1 MPPSFK
7 FTRQQILDAALSIV
21 RQEGADALTAR
32 SLAARLNASPKP
44 IFGMFSGMEE
54 VRREVYAAA
63 NALYESYIFGDMQKG
78 QYPPYKASGMAYIRF
93 AREEREL
100 FKLLFMCDRTDNPPV
115 GDRDALRP
123 ILSILQEKMGISED
137 EAYLLHLEMWVYVHG
152 IATMIATGFLAWDEA
167 FISNSLTD
175 LYQGMALRIREKKNG
190 SH

>member
-7 FTRQQILDAALSIV
+7 FTREQIIDAALAIV
-21 RQEGADALTAR
+21 RQAGAEALTAR
-32 SLAARLNASPKP
+32 SLAAQLGASPKP
-44 IFGMFSGMEE
+44 IFGIFSGMEE
-54 VRREVYAAA
+54 VRRQVHMAA

-100 FKLLFMCDRTDNPPV
+100 FKLLFMCDRTENPPV
-115 GDRDALRP
+115 EDREALRP
-123 ILSILQEKMGISED
+123 IFSLLQKTLDISED
-137 EAYLLHLEMWVYVHG
+137 EAYILHLEMWVYVHG

-167 FISNSLTD
+167 FISNSMTD
-175 LYQGMALRIREKKNG
+175 LYQGMFLQTKEKKRG